1 MDVQKL
7 HMCLR
12 WYVSF
17 LQIVYDVVINFG
29 AICEMKNDGGKIE
42 RKAFWMIST
51 LWTYIQYFMR

>member
-1 MDVQKL
+1 MIYYVISIMDVKKL

-29 AICEMKNDGGKIE
+29 AICEVNNDGGKIE
-42 RKAFWMIST
+42 RNTIW
-51 LWTYIQYFMR
+51 